1 MQQFSSSSMCDVID
15 VTLFKSNYY
24 DNLIFTKCLN
34 QVDYTVINDDSI
46 LVTPRQLRELLDLNF
61 KRELRKLGSI
71 NAELLHRDAN
81 SIYFINIFLQD
92 FTNLKWVKL
101 NLSNSRTFSRL
112 VESNG
117 QKTIKYSFK
126 ILKTTLRLNHIF
138 TMDEIESLNPV
149 LLQHGLIEYNK
160 PYNTITTTNLLN
172 KLEDIINMDEHIDD
186 ATVDLLA
193 RMIES
198 VEFKME
204 IDNPEV
210 LLVTDW

>member
-1 MQQFSSSSMCDVID
+1 MQQFSPSSMCDVID
-15 VTLFKSNYY
+15 ITLFKSNYY
-24 DNLIFTKCLN
+24 DNLIFTKCIN

-61 KRELRKLGSI
+61 KRELRKLGCV

-81 SIYFINIFLQD
+81 SIYFIDRFLED
-92 FTNLKWVKL
+92 FTNLKWIKI

-112 VESNG
+112 VEANG
-117 QKTIKYSFK
+117 QKSIKYSFK

-160 PYNTITTTNLLN
+160 PYNTVTTTDLLN
-172 KLEDIINMDEHIDD
+172 KLEDIINMDQNLDD

-193 RMIES
+193 KLIES
-198 VEFKME
+198 IEFKME
-204 IDNPEV
+204 LDNPEV